1 MGLMKF
7 ASMIAIIIV
16 VTVVTS
22 LVGEYVL
29 KPLAATDMD
38 PTELRWN
45 IGIILVLG
53 TLLVFLLWAKWRGRI

>member
-38 PTELRWN
+38 RPSFV
-45 IGIILVLG
+45 GILG
-53 TLLVFLLWAKWRGRI
+53 SV